1 MFIGQPKFVTS
12 ELGCN
17 QHLASQIPALPQ
29 ISTPHTGPNLSKGEL
44 EIVNCKLYMINLA
57 PFCQKL
63 NYIL

>member
-1 MFIGQPKFVTS
+1 MVMFIGQPKFVTS

-44 EIVNCKLYMINLA
+44 DIVNCKL
-57 PFCQKL
+57 
-63 NYIL
+63 